1 MRIELQNV
9 CKGYQDGKD
18 SQRIVFENLSY
29 VFDDEQSSVAIL
41 GQSGCGKTT
50 LLTLLGLMHTPDSG
64 TIVYDGEDVTRLSV
78 KERADYRLKNI
89 GFIFQDFNLI
99 DELTLWE
106 NVAVPAVAL
115 GSSFRAEREKA
126 IELLSQ
132 VQCGGLAERYPSEV
146 SGGQIQ
152 RCAIARALINSPKLV
167 LADEPTGNLDPATA
181 DNVIDLLLGLSDNT
195 KVIMVT
201 HDVKNAYRVQQ
212 VLSLSGGHLSVA
224 EPSAEAVEAVRP

>member
-1 MRIELQNV
+1 
-9 CKGYQDGKD
+9 
-18 SQRIVFENLSY
+18 
-29 VFDDEQSSVAIL
+29 
-41 GQSGCGKTT
+41 
-50 LLTLLGLMHTPDSG
+50 MHTPDSG
-64 TIVYDGEDVTRLSV
+64 TILYDGDDVTCLNV

-106 NVAVPAVAL
+106 NVALPAVAL

-126 IELLSQ
+126 TELLSR
-132 VQCGGLAERYPSEV
+132 VQCGDLAERYPSEV

-167 LADEPTGNLDPATA
+167 LADEPTGNLDPGTA
-181 DNVIDLLLGLSDNT
+181 DNVLDLLLGLGGDT

-201 HDVKNAYRVQQ
+201 HDVKNAYRAQQ
-212 VLSLSGGHLSVA
+212 VLSLAEGRLSVS
-224 EPSAEAVEAVRP
+224 EPSAEAVRP